1 MSGFT
6 DILAS
11 IAVHAVIIGAV
22 SVIRDEPSNLERRI
36 EIPISFEIVEASYMP
51 SSPASSSE
59 EKEQIA
65 PEPQDSEDEA
75 HEPEEAE
82 EVEPVE
88 DETNV
93 PVTEPDVD
101 KSDIELPEA
110 LIESL
115 PPPKASP
122 MQDLVP
128 DSMPPQMAD
137 DEQNE
142 STPEPPSP
150 LVEQSVETAQQQEER
165 AEVVSVPSA
174 TGRIVPVYPR
184 HARRKGHEG
193 VVTVEISV
201 GADGKVDDVSVAASS
216 GHPELDDAAVAAVRT
231 ASFAPAMVGG
241 VGVSG
246 KLRLTFDFRLK

>member
-51 SSPASSSE
+51 TSPASSSE
-59 EKEQIA
+59 EKEQIE
-65 PEPQDSEDEA
+65 PVPQDSEDEA
-75 HEPEEAE
+75 LEPEEAE

-88 DETNV
+88 DEANV

-101 KSDIELPEA
+101 KSDMELPEA

-115 PPPKASP
+115 PPKASP

-137 DEQNE
+137 DEQKE
-142 STPEPPSP
+142 STLEPPSP

-165 AEVVSVPSA
+165 AEVISVPSA

>member
-1 MSGFT
+1 MSGLT

-22 SVIRDEPSNLERRI
+22 SVIRDEPPNLERSI

-59 EKEQIA
+59 EKEQMG
-65 PEPQDSEDEA
+65 PEPQDSEQDT

-93 PVTEPDVD
+93 PAPEPDFE
-101 KSDIELPEA
+101 KSDIELIDA

-115 PPPKASP
+115 PPKASP

-128 DSMPPQMAD
+128 DSEPPQMSDA
-137 DEQNE
+137 EKEE

-150 LVEQSVETAQQQEER
+150 LVEQGVETAQQQEER

-184 HARRKGHEG
+184 RARRKGHEG

-201 GADGKVDDVSVAASS
+201 GADGKVDDVSVVASS

-231 ASFAPAMVGG
+231 ASFAPATVGG